1 MNEHSAITCQGVVD
15 ELTHL
20 RLKSF
25 RLLANEDKE
34 KGYLAKVLYYVLRLL
49 IGDVENQVSDAIRK
63 VRTNVVGFI
72 GTPHNDH
79 MCDAN
84 LSKLSFLSRFA
95 MLSSTF
101 FVIDDRYLHFSSLLK
116 RTDQARLWARFL
128 AFLFALCRPISIIVC
143 KW

>member
-84 LSKLSFLSRFA
+84 LSKLSFLSRFV

-101 FVIDDRYLHFSSLLK
+101 SCRYLRFSSLLK
-116 RTDQARLWARFL
+116 HMDQARLWARFL
-128 AFLFALCRPISIIVC
+128 AFLFALYRPISIIVC

>member
-101 FVIDDRYLHFSSLLK
+101 SCRYLRFSSLLK
-116 RTDQARLWARFL
+116 HMDQARLWARFL